1 MKQTTPLFFA
11 VKYGLITGG
20 SISAFQLLFFLFGM
34 MNVLPKFIILTWL
47 AFALGSYLAVREYR
61 TLAGNGFVKY
71 GKAYRTALLTFTVTG
86 LICAFYTY
94 ILYKFLLLL

>member
-1 MKQTTPLFFA
+1 
-11 VKYGLITGG
+11 
-20 SISAFQLLFFLFGM
+20 

-94 ILYKFLLLL
+94 ILYKFLSPGHLEQRMLEAKDAMHQFGWSEDFIKEATTIHSF